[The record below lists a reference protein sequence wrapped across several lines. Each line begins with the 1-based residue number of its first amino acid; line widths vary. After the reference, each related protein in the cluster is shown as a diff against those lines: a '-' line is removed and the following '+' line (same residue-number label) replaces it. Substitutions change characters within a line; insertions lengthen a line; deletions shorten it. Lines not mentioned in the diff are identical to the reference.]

1 MAEPKKTPIDWD
13 KVKARLQKAQAG
25 LAGAAKAAGAR
36 GILKKRADALAVP
49 ARDERESEGINVV
62 VFTLGGERFALESA
76 YLKEVSPATEIVPV
90 PCTPSFVLGIVSL
103 RGEVV
108 SIIDLRKFFELPEV
122 GLSDMNRLLVLS
134 SGMMRFGVLADTV
147 EGAKIIR
154 PEDLKKLPTLSG
166 VREEYLMGVSPSGI
180 TVLDGGKL
188 LADRSIIVYET
199 ADQA

>member
-1 MAEPKKTPIDWD
+1 MAELKKAPIDWD
-13 KVKARLQKAQAG
+13 KVKARLQKAQEG
-25 LAGAAKAAGAR
+25 FAGAPTPSGAR
-36 GILKKRADALAVP
+36 DILKKRAGSLAAPV
-49 ARDERESEGINVV
+49 RDEREPEGIQAV
-62 VFTLGGERFALESA
+62 VFTLGGERFAFESV
-76 YLKEVSPATEIVPV
+76 YLKEVCPATEIVPV

-134 SGMMRFGVLADTV
+134 SGTMRFGVLADTV
-147 EGAKIIR
+147 EGVKALR
-154 PEDLKKLPTLSG
+154 TDELKKLPTLSG
-166 VREEYLMGVSPSGI
+166 VREEYLLGVNPRGI
-180 TVLDGGKL
+180 TVLDAGKL